1 MGSATPYSIKVKVI
15 KEWIQGLSRDK
26 IGQNNGIG
34 TGTVTSIIQ
43 QAKANIADIDL
54 LRGLALKIK
63 KENLDLNYFAS
74 TVRLK
79 KVLDRLEL
87 SEEKVE
93 SLLEEID
100 THCFRQNINNKE
112 FVSKIDEVSKLVNNL
127 DVSIYNIPS
136 YIDKMTKQL
145 AELEKRIMIKQG
157 QINQK
162 IREHKITI
170 DDLNEFRLK
179 RPILVKMDV
188 LEFRLSEKEEEN
200 QSLKE
205 EILNYKAKILALNS
219 SKSVL
224 ESEFTNVNKKLP
236 ANNPLDITELSKITD
251 EIFYHPNRNIEI
263 IKMMREHFINKPIEK
278 K

>member
-1 MGSATPYSIKVKVI
+1 MGYATPYSIKVKVI
-15 KEWIQGLSRDK
+15 EEWIQGLSRDK

-43 QAKANIADIDL
+43 QAKTNIADIDL

-79 KVLDRLEL
+79 KVLDELEL

-93 SLLEEID
+93 SFLEEINI
-100 THCFRQNINNKE
+100 HCFRKEIDSKE

-127 DVSIYNIPS
+127 EVSIYNIPS

-145 AELEKRIMIKQG
+145 AELEKRITIKEG

-170 DDLNEFRLK
+170 DDLNEYRLK
-179 RPILVKMDV
+179 RPILVKIDV
-188 LEFRLSEKEEEN
+188 LEFRLSKKEEEN
-200 QSLKE
+200 ESLKE
-205 EILNYKAKILALNS
+205 EILNYKAKILAINS

-224 ESEFTNVNKKLP
+224 ESELINTNKKLP
-236 ANNPLDITELSKITD
+236 TSNPLDIISQNYLKSQMRY
-251 EIFYHPNRNIEI
+251 FI
-263 IKMMREHFINKPIEK
+263 ILIVM
-278 K
+278 

>member
-1 MGSATPYSIKVKVI
+1 MGFATPYSIKVKVI
-15 KEWIQGLSRDK
+15 EEWIQGLSRDK
-26 IGQNNGIG
+26 ICQNNGIG
-34 TGTVTSIIQ
+34 TGTVTSILQ
-43 QAKANIADIDL
+43 QVKTNIADIDL

-79 KVLDRLEL
+79 KVMDELEI

-93 SLLEEID
+93 SLLEEIN
-100 THCFRQNINNKE
+100 THCFKKEIDSKE
-112 FVSKIDEVSKLVNNL
+112 FVSKIDEVSKLVNTL
-127 DVSIYNIPS
+127 DVSLFNIPS
-136 YIDKMTKQL
+136 YIDKMIKQL

-170 DDLNEFRLK
+170 DDLNEYRLK
-179 RPILVKMDV
+179 RPILVKIDT
-188 LEFRLSEKEEEN
+188 LEFRVSKKEEEN

-224 ESEFTNVNKKLP
+224 ESEFTNANKKLS
-236 ANNPLDITELSKITD
+236 ANNPLDITELSKIAD
-251 EIFYHPNRNIEI
+251 EIFYHPNRYIEI
-263 IKMMREHFINKPIEK
+263 IKIMREHFISKPIGK

>member
-1 MGSATPYSIKVKVI
+1 M
-15 KEWIQGLSRDK
+15 
-26 IGQNNGIG
+26 
-34 TGTVTSIIQ
+34 
-43 QAKANIADIDL
+43 
-54 LRGLALKIK
+54 RGLALKIK

-74 TVRLK
+74 AVRLK
-79 KVLDRLEL
+79 KVMDELEL

-93 SLLEEID
+93 TLLEEID

-236 ANNPLDITELSKITD
+236 TNNPLDITELSKITD

>member
-1 MGSATPYSIKVKVI
+1 MGSPTPHSIKIKVI

-26 IGQNNGIG
+26 ISQNNGIG
-34 TGTVTSIIQ
+34 TGTVTSIIR
-43 QAKANIADIDL
+43 QAKDNIADIDL
-54 LRGLALKIK
+54 IRELAIKVK

-79 KVLDRLEL
+79 KVLDELEL
-87 SEEKVE
+87 PEEKVE
-93 SLLEEID
+93 SLLEEINI
-100 THCFRQNINNKE
+100 HCFKKEIDSKE
-112 FVSKIDEVSKLVNNL
+112 FVSKIDEVSKLVNTL

-136 YIDKMTKQL
+136 HINKMTKQL
-145 AELEKRIMIKQG
+145 AELEKGIMIKQE

-170 DDLNEFRLK
+170 DDLNEYRLK
-179 RPILVKMDV
+179 RPILAKINA
-188 LEFRLSEKEEEN
+188 LEFRLSKKEEEN
-200 QSLKE
+200 KSLKE

-224 ESEFTNVNKKLP
+224 ESEFINVNKKLP

-251 EIFYHPNRNIEI
+251 EIFYHPNRNVEI
-263 IKMMREHFINKPIEK
+263 IKLMRERYPKKPK
-278 K
+278 

>member
-43 QAKANIADIDL
+43 QARDNVADIDL

-79 KVLDRLEL
+79 KVMDELEI

-93 SLLEEID
+93 SLLEEIN
-100 THCFRQNINNKE
+100 THCFKKEIDSKE

-145 AELEKRIMIKQG
+145 AELEKKIMIKQG
-157 QINQK
+157 QINQR

-179 RPILVKMDV
+179 RPILVKIDV
-188 LEFRLSEKEEEN
+188 LEFRLSKKEEEN
-200 QSLKE
+200 KSLKE
-205 EILNYKAKILALNS
+205 EILNYKAKILSLNS
-219 SKSVL
+219 SKTVL
-224 ESEFTNVNKKLP
+224 ESELINANKKLP
-236 ANNPLDITELSKITD
+236 ANNPLDIAELSKITD
-251 EIFYHPNRNIEI
+251 DIFYHPNRNIEI
-263 IKMMREHFINKPIEK
+263 IKMVREQFINKPIEK

>member
-1 MGSATPYSIKVKVI
+1 MGSAIPYSIKVKVI

-43 QAKANIADIDL
+43 QARDNVADIDL

-63 KENLDLNYFAS
+63 KENLVLNYFAS
-74 TVRLK
+74 AVRLK
-79 KVLDRLEL
+79 KVMDELEL

-93 SLLEEID
+93 SLFEEINI
-100 THCFRQNINNKE
+100 HCFRKEIDSKE

-145 AELEKRIMIKQG
+145 AELEKRITIKEG

-170 DDLNEFRLK
+170 DDLNEYRLK
-179 RPILVKMDV
+179 RPVLVKMDV
-188 LEFRLSEKEEEN
+188 LEFRLSKKEEEN

-205 EILNYKAKILALNS
+205 EILNYKAKILAINS

-224 ESEFTNVNKKLP
+224 ESEFINANKKLP
-236 ANNPLDITELSKITD
+236 ANNPLDIAELSKITD
-251 EIFYHPNRNIEI
+251 DIFYHPNRNIEI
-263 IKMMREHFINKPIEK
+263 IKIVREQFINKPIEK